1 MSRLRSPAAGAL
13 ALAAAALGL
22 VAGGCSSSGGHPAAT
37 ALAGSPRSLAPCKL
51 SSAQRRGVARAL
63 ADIRRLRRL
72 DARLPTYTQ
81 HGAPNENV
89 VTGELM
95 MDLGTAHLPP
105 NVFANLLHRGK
116 DAVRLCGDCF
126 QGLEAD
132 EPFLNNRDQK
142 RCG

>member
-1 MSRLRSPAAGAL
+1 MSRFRLPAGAL
-13 ALAAAALGL
+13 ALAIAVLGF
-22 VAGGCSSSGGHPAAT
+22 VADGCGDGGGRPAAIASVST
-37 ALAGSPRSLAPCKL
+37 PSAPAPCKL

-89 VTGELM
+89 VTGKLM

-105 NVFANLLHRGK
+105 NLFANLLHRGK